1 MIIVYTGEGKGK
13 TSAAVGQCLRAL
25 GRGLRVAFGQFMKK
39 PDQAG
44 EQNML
49 SELLGPRFLAS
60 GAGFYT
66 DRRDYEPHRRKA
78 LDLLAAI
85 EGWLDQGLD
94 MLILDEALYALGAEL
109 LTAEEM
115 ERILNRVAAE
125 GTHLVL
131 TGRGLPDWLERRA
144 DLVSEIK
151 VVKHPF
157 SQGRKPVPGIEF

>member
-66 DRRDYEPHRRKA
+66 DPRDYEPHRRKA
-78 LDLLAAI
+78 LDLLATI

-94 MLILDEALYALGAEL
+94 MLILDEALYALGEEL

-131 TGRGLPDWLERRA
+131 TGRGLPDWLEQRA

-151 VVKHPF
+151 AVKHPF
-157 SQGRKPVPGIEF
+157 SQGRKPVAGIEF